1 MEIIV
6 SSNGTVGGDHCMCLR
21 GGVSWKAAEILFL
34 TDNVKFRAMSFQANE
49 VDTEEYYL
57 INLYQLL

>member
-1 MEIIV
+1 
-6 SSNGTVGGDHCMCLR
+6 MCLT